1 MFRSVVVTRRS
12 PHRLDHELLLREQ
25 HQQQQARI
33 SEADRTRLSLVGQVD
48 QAGQALAGQQ
58 RRALLAVVCALGLG
72 FSGGGWWVGGS
83 PALGSSSWNPLLSHP
98 ESKTGEGRKPHGEIG
113 GGCHAGEAGH
123 LGHPV
128 GSGVS
133 IAAVAAAHQIKRL
146 PWPEHRPPTNG
157 AAIA

>member
-72 FSGGGWWVGGS
+72 FSGGGMVGWRLAS
-83 PALGSSSWNPLLSHP
+83 PGLQLM
-98 ESKTGEGRKPHGEIG
+98 ES
-113 GGCHAGEAGH
+113 
-123 LGHPV
+123 
-128 GSGVS
+128 
-133 IAAVAAAHQIKRL
+133 AVV
-146 PWPEHRPPTNG
+146 PPGKQNL
-157 AAIA
+157 